1 MIFSN
6 SRTSIV
12 FKKSY
17 VNSIK
22 LRGKYFIDR
31 QTNIHSEV
39 DMIPIA
45 WCSKNKERKKTGSF
59 CQTMRNNC
67 FSTCGL
73 WRDQCMTTQC
83 QQSGTLKT
91 RIRAYIKLTAATEQ
105 FIPLTNLFCWLNS
118 GVFMVHFL
126 NNIFE
131 LVLCVLA
138 LNCWSYKTESWL

>member
-31 QTNIHSEV
+31 QTNIHSEA

-45 WCSKNKERKKTGSF
+45 WCSKNKERKK
-59 CQTMRNNC
+59 
-67 FSTCGL
+67 
-73 WRDQCMTTQC
+73 
-83 QQSGTLKT
+83 K
-91 RIRAYIKLTAATEQ
+91 
-105 FIPLTNLFCWLNS
+105 
-118 GVFMVHFL
+118 VHF
-126 NNIFE
+126 
-131 LVLCVLA
+131 VKLCETTASLPVVCEEI
-138 LNCWSYKTESWL
+138 NV